1 METRQVILQLRTAK
15 GLSQEELAAKVYV
28 TRQAVS
34 RWETGL
40 SVPDAGMLVR
50 IAGAL
55 DTTVNDLLGEEEP
68 EQGRDLAAELEALNR
83 QLAER
88 EERSRRRWR
97 DCGRPGKNRKENAMK
112 RAAILLCLLLLT
124 GCGSDAV
131 PAIEEE
137 AWQMTTVQS
146 TADNGA
152 IIACAPGEPGAPD
165 TAERLT
171 LVCTASDGVL
181 TLTDGTN
188 DRQYAGSY
196 RLEQSDAGSA
206 VYTVTVGQTE
216 GMAVTALT
224 RYADGSS
231 RPTLILTLDGYALHF
246 FPQDDQA

>member
-1 METRQVILQLRTAK
+1 
-15 GLSQEELAAKVYV
+15 
-28 TRQAVS
+28 
-34 RWETGL
+34 
-40 SVPDAGMLVR
+40 
-50 IAGAL
+50 
-55 DTTVNDLLGEEEP
+55 
-68 EQGRDLAAELEALNR
+68 
-83 QLAER
+83 
-88 EERSRRRWR
+88 
-97 DCGRPGKNRKENAMK
+97 MK

-131 PAIEEE
+131 PAIE
-137 AWQMTTVQS
+137 
-146 TADNGA
+146 
-152 IIACAPGEPGAPD
+152 
-165 TAERLT
+165 
-171 LVCTASDGVL
+171 
-181 TLTDGTN
+181 TN

>member
-1 METRQVILQLRTAK
+1 MHPA
-15 GLSQEELAAKVYV
+15 
-28 TRQAVS
+28 
-34 RWETGL
+34 
-40 SVPDAGMLVR
+40 
-50 IAGAL
+50 
-55 DTTVNDLLGEEEP
+55 
-68 EQGRDLAAELEALNR
+68 NR
-83 QLAER
+83 
-88 EERSRRRWR
+88 
-97 DCGRPGKNRKENAMK
+97 
-112 RAAILLCLLLLT
+112 
-124 GCGSDAV
+124 
-131 PAIEEE
+131 
-137 AWQMTTVQS
+137 
-146 TADNGA
+146 
-152 IIACAPGEPGAPD
+152 APD

>member
-1 METRQVILQLRTAK
+1 
-15 GLSQEELAAKVYV
+15 
-28 TRQAVS
+28 
-34 RWETGL
+34 
-40 SVPDAGMLVR
+40 
-50 IAGAL
+50 
-55 DTTVNDLLGEEEP
+55 
-68 EQGRDLAAELEALNR
+68 
-83 QLAER
+83 
-88 EERSRRRWR
+88 
-97 DCGRPGKNRKENAMK
+97 MK

-206 VYTVTVGQTE
+206 VYTVTV
-216 GMAVTALT
+216 LT

>member
-1 METRQVILQLRTAK
+1 
-15 GLSQEELAAKVYV
+15 
-28 TRQAVS
+28 
-34 RWETGL
+34 
-40 SVPDAGMLVR
+40 
-50 IAGAL
+50 
-55 DTTVNDLLGEEEP
+55 
-68 EQGRDLAAELEALNR
+68 
-83 QLAER
+83 
-88 EERSRRRWR
+88 
-97 DCGRPGKNRKENAMK
+97 MK

-181 TLTDGTN
+181 TLTD
-188 DRQYAGSY
+188 
-196 RLEQSDAGSA
+196 
-206 VYTVTVGQTE
+206 TVTVGQTE

>member
-1 METRQVILQLRTAK
+1 
-15 GLSQEELAAKVYV
+15 
-28 TRQAVS
+28 
-34 RWETGL
+34 
-40 SVPDAGMLVR
+40 
-50 IAGAL
+50 
-55 DTTVNDLLGEEEP
+55 
-68 EQGRDLAAELEALNR
+68 
-83 QLAER
+83 
-88 EERSRRRWR
+88 
-97 DCGRPGKNRKENAMK
+97 MK

-146 TADNGA
+146 TAD
-152 IIACAPGEPGAPD
+152 
-165 TAERLT
+165 R
-171 LVCTASDGVL
+171 
-181 TLTDGTN
+181 TN

>member
-1 METRQVILQLRTAK
+1 
-15 GLSQEELAAKVYV
+15 
-28 TRQAVS
+28 
-34 RWETGL
+34 
-40 SVPDAGMLVR
+40 
-50 IAGAL
+50 
-55 DTTVNDLLGEEEP
+55 
-68 EQGRDLAAELEALNR
+68 
-83 QLAER
+83 
-88 EERSRRRWR
+88 
-97 DCGRPGKNRKENAMK
+97 MK

-224 RYADGSS
+224 RFADRHVVIEKGQVVWTGTSE
-231 RPTLILTLDGYALHF
+231 ALSAAPEVRDTYLHV
-246 FPQDDQA
+246 

>member
-1 METRQVILQLRTAK
+1 
-15 GLSQEELAAKVYV
+15 
-28 TRQAVS
+28 
-34 RWETGL
+34 
-40 SVPDAGMLVR
+40 
-50 IAGAL
+50 
-55 DTTVNDLLGEEEP
+55 
-68 EQGRDLAAELEALNR
+68 
-83 QLAER
+83 
-88 EERSRRRWR
+88 
-97 DCGRPGKNRKENAMK
+97 MK

-146 TADNGA
+146 
-152 IIACAPGEPGAPD
+152 
-165 TAERLT
+165 
-171 LVCTASDGVL
+171 TASDGVL

>member
-1 METRQVILQLRTAK
+1 
-15 GLSQEELAAKVYV
+15 
-28 TRQAVS
+28 
-34 RWETGL
+34 
-40 SVPDAGMLVR
+40 
-50 IAGAL
+50 
-55 DTTVNDLLGEEEP
+55 
-68 EQGRDLAAELEALNR
+68 
-83 QLAER
+83 
-88 EERSRRRWR
+88 
-97 DCGRPGKNRKENAMK
+97 MK

-246 FPQDDQA
+246 IPQDDQA

>member
-1 METRQVILQLRTAK
+1 
-15 GLSQEELAAKVYV
+15 
-28 TRQAVS
+28 
-34 RWETGL
+34 
-40 SVPDAGMLVR
+40 
-50 IAGAL
+50 
-55 DTTVNDLLGEEEP
+55 
-68 EQGRDLAAELEALNR
+68 
-83 QLAER
+83 
-88 EERSRRRWR
+88 
-97 DCGRPGKNRKENAMK
+97 MK

-206 VYTVTVGQTE
+206 ATPSRSDRPRGWP
-216 GMAVTALT
+216 
-224 RYADGSS
+224 S
-231 RPTLILTLDGYALHF
+231 RP
-246 FPQDDQA
+246 

>member
-1 METRQVILQLRTAK
+1 
-15 GLSQEELAAKVYV
+15 
-28 TRQAVS
+28 
-34 RWETGL
+34 
-40 SVPDAGMLVR
+40 
-50 IAGAL
+50 
-55 DTTVNDLLGEEEP
+55 
-68 EQGRDLAAELEALNR
+68 
-83 QLAER
+83 
-88 EERSRRRWR
+88 
-97 DCGRPGKNRKENAMK
+97 MK

-188 DRQYAGSY
+188 DRQYAGSD
-196 RLEQSDAGSA
+196 RREQSDAGSA

>member
-1 METRQVILQLRTAK
+1 
-15 GLSQEELAAKVYV
+15 
-28 TRQAVS
+28 
-34 RWETGL
+34 
-40 SVPDAGMLVR
+40 
-50 IAGAL
+50 
-55 DTTVNDLLGEEEP
+55 
-68 EQGRDLAAELEALNR
+68 
-83 QLAER
+83 
-88 EERSRRRWR
+88 
-97 DCGRPGKNRKENAMK
+97 MK

-146 TADNGA
+146 
-152 IIACAPGEPGAPD
+152 CAPGEPGAPD

>member
-1 METRQVILQLRTAK
+1 
-15 GLSQEELAAKVYV
+15 
-28 TRQAVS
+28 
-34 RWETGL
+34 
-40 SVPDAGMLVR
+40 
-50 IAGAL
+50 
-55 DTTVNDLLGEEEP
+55 
-68 EQGRDLAAELEALNR
+68 
-83 QLAER
+83 
-88 EERSRRRWR
+88 
-97 DCGRPGKNRKENAMK
+97 MK

-181 TLTDGTN
+181 TL
-188 DRQYAGSY
+188 
-196 RLEQSDAGSA
+196 EQSDAGSA

>member
-1 METRQVILQLRTAK
+1 
-15 GLSQEELAAKVYV
+15 
-28 TRQAVS
+28 
-34 RWETGL
+34 
-40 SVPDAGMLVR
+40 
-50 IAGAL
+50 
-55 DTTVNDLLGEEEP
+55 
-68 EQGRDLAAELEALNR
+68 
-83 QLAER
+83 
-88 EERSRRRWR
+88 
-97 DCGRPGKNRKENAMK
+97 MK

-152 IIACAPGEPGAPD
+152 IIA
-165 TAERLT
+165 
-171 LVCTASDGVL
+171 TASDGVL